1 MAGHDENVGRTIEQ
15 VLAGNP
21 QIINEGERAQDR
33 SILKLTVSDITDTAD
48 KLERMATLLAKK
60 LGPEHLANRQGGGGS
75 KLTYIEGWRV
85 ISLANEVFGFNGW
98 SSEVRDMNVDYV
110 SGRASH

>member
-1 MAGHDENVGRTIEQ
+1 MKPLGGQSSRCSLEIPKSSMKVSTRTKRTSVHLFE
-15 VLAGNP
+15 
-21 QIINEGERAQDR
+21 
-33 SILKLTVSDITDTAD
+33 LTDYNMSDTAD

-110 SGRASH
+110 SGRTSG